1 MIAANYIYAKAK
13 PDGLTIGNWIGPLVL
28 QHVLGKKG
36 IRFDGR
42 KFNWPRCPV
51 YGRQHL
57 CAHQGQRHQQR
68 QGVAQLQEAGQDRR
82 HRSWLDHR

>member
-13 PDGLTIGNWIGPLVL
+13 PERLTIGNWIGPLVL

-42 KFNWPRCPV
+42 KFNWLGVPSTDDNT
-51 YGRQHL
+51 
-57 CAHQGQRHQQR
+57 CALTQGQRHHNV
-68 QGVAQLQEAGQDRR
+68 QGLAQLQEADQDRR
-82 HRSWLDHR
+82 HRSGLDHR